1 MSSVINFLDVVKPS
15 WKRGVDF
22 DIDGV
27 VFEIE
32 NPELKKHMG
41 SNRKVSPLANC
52 I

>member
-1 MSSVINFLDVVKPS
+1 MNSGSNFLDIVS
-15 WKRGVDF
+15 QLEGGVDF

-27 VFEIE
+27 VFEIV

-52 I
+52 L